1 MIRRPPR
8 STLFPYTTLFRS
20 VENLGE
26 GKLIVVANHQAVG
39 AIEVRR
45 TAVGPA
51 IEVVAVLSQT
61 VQLVSEDGPGAIVNR
76 LGPGVAPLEIET
88 SAELVAQ
95 GRLKRVI
102 DRVSFLAL
110 EETPRVGEPQK
121 LNRDSRVDVVRRAAS
136 NGDTSV
142 GTLGYELCA
151 SRHVH
156 TRTDFRRDNA
166 GPGSSANLAG
176 VERTPGADQTV
187 TMRAYVT
194 QLKVPSLEKLPLDAE
209 VPLLGVGRPEVP
221 HREEEEPGERAAAGT
236 LEDGSAGRLI
246 EPDQLRHNLV
256 SREREIRGRADA
268 RERVGEGDAQGRCA
282 NGLGEGQAA

>member
-76 LGPGVAPLEIET
+76 LGPGVGPLEIET

-110 EETPRVGEPQK
+110 EETPRVGGPQK
-121 LNRDSRVDVVRRAAS
+121 LNRDSRVDVIPVAA
-136 NGDTSV
+136 GDGETSV
-142 GTLGYELCA
+142 GILGYELCA

-156 TRTDFRRDNA
+156 TRTDFRRDNCRA
-166 GPGSSANLAG
+166 GQQCKS
-176 VERTPGADQTV
+176 GA
-187 TMRAYVT
+187 
-194 QLKVPSLEKLPLDAE
+194 
-209 VPLLGVGRPEVP
+209 
-221 HREEEEPGERAAAGT
+221 RAAKRWT
-236 LEDGSAGRLI
+236 
-246 EPDQLRHNLV
+246 
-256 SREREIRGRADA
+256 
-268 RERVGEGDAQGRCA
+268 
-282 NGLGEGQAA
+282 